1 MEPHTKN
8 LSTLLLVRC
17 RRDAFAAQK
26 AAFPARVDK
35 ARSGGHNEKASQS
48 STCARMAELADAL
61 ASGASSLTG
70 VEVRV
75 LFRAPIFL
83 ALKFGRQ
90 QEVQKTSTVCAR
102 DNRNNLRQAAAR

>member
-1 MEPHTKN
+1 MELIEKTQLRRL
-8 LSTLLLVRC
+8 LSGC
-17 RRDAFAAQK
+17 RWDAFTAQN

-75 LFRAPIFL
+75 LFRAPNFP
-83 ALKFGRQ
+83 ALEFGRQ
-90 QEVQKTSTVCAR
+90 QEDKKTFAVRS
-102 DNRNNLRQAAAR
+102 